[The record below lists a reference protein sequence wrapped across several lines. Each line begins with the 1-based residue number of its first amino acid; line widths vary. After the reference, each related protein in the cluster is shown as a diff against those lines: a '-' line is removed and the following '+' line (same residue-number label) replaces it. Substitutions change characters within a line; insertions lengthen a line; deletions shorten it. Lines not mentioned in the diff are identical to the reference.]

1 MYIQLYPYINFLSSA
16 EAAKTQKPF
25 DTRRQVADRFLNR
38 PLHVF
43 FVASG
48 LYHQAPAE
56 RCAWI
61 PTRPWEEEI
70 GDLALNRAVL
80 VWFVKKFIGFLV
92 ACRRIQMLMLL
103 VAQSALGQVWCYI
116 RNRVLPAFIC
126 QIFWWNRPE
135 GGTRDKQP
143 ISKHQLLDGWHRSGV
158 VGLLVVWSTNT
169 IFHKVLMGILLI
181 SRPKVTLTIV
191 YTMKHGAS
199 GTWLPWRKT
208 PCCRVE
214 GSPKHSWPAIRVL
227 YRFMHDKSFEREAWL
242 GCHPFTKLA
251 CRLLCQD
258 ISVIAA
264 SSWLEDMWW
273 KFSGTQNRGTR
284 AALGASCSQKIMSSC
299 RVDWKLK
306 VW

>member
-1 MYIQLYPYINFLSSA
+1 MCKECVFIVCSTFVSSYSMSISILLWFDYINICISYPYINFLSSA

-38 PLHVF
+38 PLLSF

-80 VWFVKKFIGFLV
+80 VWFVKKFISFLV
-92 ACRRIQMLMLL
+92 ACPRIQMLMLL

-116 RNRVLPAFIC
+116 RNRVLAAFIC

-181 SRPKVTLTIV
+181 SRPKVTYNCV
-191 YTMKHGAS
+191 HHE
-199 GTWLPWRKT
+199 TWSLR
-208 PCCRVE
+208 
-214 GSPKHSWPAIRVL
+214 
-227 YRFMHDKSFEREAWL
+227 Y
-242 GCHPFTKLA
+242 
-251 CRLLCQD
+251 
-258 ISVIAA
+258 VIAMKKD
-264 SSWLEDMWW
+264 SLLQ
-273 KFSGTQNRGTR
+273 GRR
-284 AALGASCSQKIMSSC
+284 
-299 RVDWKLK
+299 
-306 VW
+306 